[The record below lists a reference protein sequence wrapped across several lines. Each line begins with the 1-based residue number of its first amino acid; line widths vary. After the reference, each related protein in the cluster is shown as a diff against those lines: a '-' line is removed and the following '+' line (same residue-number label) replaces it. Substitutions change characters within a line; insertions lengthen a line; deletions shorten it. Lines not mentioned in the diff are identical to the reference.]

1 MNKVG
6 VDKAKRQFLTNAMT
20 VVGAVGTGFIAVPFL
35 AQMSPSVKAKASGAP
50 VEYDISKL
58 DPGQIITVE
67 WQRKPVWIL
76 KRSPEALASLDGVEN
91 QLRDPQSNESEQ
103 PASSKNKTRS
113 IKPEIFVT
121 VGICTHLA
129 CSPKYRPDI
138 APADL
143 GSDWKGGF
151 FCACHGSKFDLAG
164 RVFQGVPAPTN
175 LVIPDYRYIDDNRI
189 IIGED
194 PMEANA

>member
-1 MNKVG
+1 MTNKD
-6 VDKAKRQFLTNAMT
+6 VDKSKRQFLTNAMT
-20 VVGAVGTGFIAVPFL
+20 VVGAVGTGFIAVPFI
-35 AQMSPSVKAKASGAP
+35 AQMAPSVKSLASGAS

-76 KRSPEALASLDGVEN
+76 RRTEASLASLAKVES
-91 QLRDPQSNESEQ
+91 QLRDPKSDESLQPSN
-103 PASSKNKTRS
+103 SKNQARS
-113 IKPEIFVT
+113 IKPEIFVAI
-121 VGICTHLA
+121 GICTHLA
-129 CSPKYRPDI
+129 CSPTYRPEI
-138 APADL
+138 GPADL
-143 GSDWKGGF
+143 GNDWKGGF
-151 FCACHGSKFDLAG
+151 FCACHGSRFDIAG

-194 PMEANA
+194 SEEANA

>member
-35 AQMSPSVKAKASGAP
+35 AQMSPSVRAKASGAP

-91 QLRDPQSNESEQ
+91 QLRDPQSNESQQ
-103 PASSKNKTRS
+103 PASSKNQTRS

-164 RVFQGVPAPTN
+164 RVYQGVPAPTN

-189 IIGED
+189 IIGEETQ
-194 PMEANA
+194 EASI

>member
-1 MNKVG
+1 MNKAG
-6 VDKAKRQFLTNAMT
+6 VDQTKRQFLTNAMT

-35 AQMSPSVKAKASGAP
+35 AQMSPSVRAKASGAP
-50 VEYDISKL
+50 VEVDLSKL

-76 KRSPEALASLDGVEN
+76 KRTPEALATLNGVEN
-91 QLRDPQSNESEQ
+91 QLRDPQSNESLQ
-103 PASSKNKTRS
+103 PDSSKNQARS
-113 IKPEIFVT
+113 IKPEVFVT

-164 RVFQGVPAPTN
+164 RVYQGVPAPTN

-189 IIGED
+189 IIGEETQ
-194 PMEANA
+194 EASI